1 MVPRSSLRGGPT
13 VSRRRFLHGIGLTAG
28 LGALA
33 ACGGSG
39 SSGGANEI
47 TFACAKLTSATSMA
61 EFTQAYN
68 DSQPRYRVTVR
79 ELPPP
84 SSSTEVHQQLVQALS
99 RQDGSV
105 DVFSQDII
113 WVAEFAGAG
122 WAMKLDGQLNDQ
134 GDYFTGLVDGCT
146 FGGALHGVPWYV
158 DAGQIFYRTD
168 IVPAAPT
175 TWDEVVRLG
184 QAAQAAGSVDYGFL
198 WQAKQAE
205 ILVCNL
211 VEFVASNGGGILG
224 PDGKEVL
231 IDQPAAV
238 EAVQFMYDLV
248 NASRVSP
255 ADVLSWDE
263 EPSRRPFTA
272 GQAAMLRQWS
282 YVYEIAQDPGQSSVV
297 DKVAVAPL
305 PSFPAGKSAA
315 CLGGY
320 QLGINASSEKKDA
333 ALDFVNWMSSKETQI
348 RFADLFG
355 NAPTR
360 PSAYDDAAMQ
370 QQSPAIVQ
378 LKNVFE
384 GGTPRPVTPKYPQ
397 VSLALQ
403 SAVSQALT
411 TGDIR
416 GSLGRAASQLRDIVG
431 ASS

>member
-1 MVPRSSLRGGPT
+1 MLPRASLSTSSTL
-13 VSRRRFLHGIGLTAG
+13 SRRRFLHGLGLTAG

-33 ACGGSG
+33 ACGGTG

-47 TFACAKLTSATSMA
+47 TFACAKLASATTME
-61 EFTQAYN
+61 EFTAAYN
-68 DSQPRYRVTVR
+68 DSQSRYRVTVR

-105 DVFSQDII
+105 DVFAQDII
-113 WVAEFAGAG
+113 WVAEFANAG
-122 WAMKLDGQLNDQ
+122 WAMPLDGELDDPA
-134 GDYFTGLVDGCT
+134 DYFTGVADGCS
-146 FGGALHGVPWYV
+146 FQGRSYGVPWYV
-158 DAGQIFYRTD
+158 DAGQLYYRTD
-168 IVPAAPT
+168 IVAAPPT
-175 TWDEVVRLG
+175 TWDELVRTA
-184 QAAQAAGSVDYGFL
+184 QAAQAAGTVGHGFL

-205 ILVCNL
+205 VLVCNL

-224 PDGKEVL
+224 PDSREVL

-248 NASRVSP
+248 NGSKVSP

-263 EPSRRPFTA
+263 EPSRRPFTG

-282 YVYEIAQDPGQSSVV
+282 YVYEIAQDPEQSEVV

-305 PSFPAGKSAA
+305 PSFPGGTSAA

-320 QLGINASSEKKDA
+320 QLGINNSSQKKDA
-333 ALDFVNWMSSKETQI
+333 ALDFVSWMSSTDTQI

-360 PSAYDDAAMQ
+360 PSAYADPRLQ

-378 LKNVFE
+378 LKDVFD
-384 GGTPRPVTPKYPQ
+384 GGTPRPVTPRYPQ

-403 SAVSQALT
+403 SAVSKALT
-411 TGDIR
+411 TGAVQA
-416 GSLGRAASQLRDIVG
+416 SLSECAGQLRDVVEV
-431 ASS
+431 